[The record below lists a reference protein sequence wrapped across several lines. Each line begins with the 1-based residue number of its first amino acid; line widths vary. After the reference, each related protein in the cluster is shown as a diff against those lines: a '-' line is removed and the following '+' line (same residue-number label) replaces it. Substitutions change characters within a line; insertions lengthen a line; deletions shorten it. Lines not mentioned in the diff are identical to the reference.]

1 MLSVRGHTIRPFQS
15 HICRGPAGRGR
26 WTCSWPPAPRHL
38 VNDTAPLHMR
48 NSLPE
53 IPTPSRSSTNGV
65 PIWRQIKLGRRGGEL
80 KAAFPSRAAA
90 GSMPRSFLVKSKRA
104 HSYHQPRGLD
114 DDHSR
119 LDVILAH
126 ACAGGSI
133 GAQVYARGSVQDAR
147 PGLKKQQQHHFYY
160 RRFNDILLSSQRANP
175 RWTLRPTWSRKRT

>member
-1 MLSVRGHTIRPFQS
+1 MRGHTICPFQS

-38 VNDTAPLHMR
+38 VNDTASLHMR

-53 IPTPSRSSTNGV
+53 TPTLSHSSTNGV
-65 PIWRQIKLGRRGGEL
+65 PIWRQIKSGWRGGEL

-104 HSYHQPRGLD
+104 HSYHQPRSLD

-133 GAQVYARGSVQDAR
+133 RAQVYARGSVQD
-147 PGLKKQQQHHFYY
+147 GLKKPQHHFYY
-160 RRFNDILLSSQRANP
+160 RHFNGILLSSQRANI
-175 RWTLRPTWSRKRT
+175 RRTLRPTRSRKRT